1 MSIQAFSNE
10 FDKQLYITKTC
21 GAVQSNDVLA
31 YCLLKSANLSNNHE
45 ELIKA
50 TIPEIKYDLM
60 KGQLK
65 KTFLHGS
72 RHIPI
77 KNAEVVKSED
87 TFLTDN
93 FSQMTIKERFNTEQ
107 GYNPFRSTNS
117 QHTYDQDLNT
127 YYNRGNYHN

>member
-65 KTFLHGS
+65 TFLRAS

-77 KNAEVVKSED
+77 KNAEDVMSED
-87 TFLTDN
+87 RFLTDD
-93 FSQMTIKERFNTEQ
+93 FSQMSIKERFNTEQ
-107 GYNPFRSTNS
+107 EYNPFRSTNS
-117 QHTYDQDLNT
+117 EQTYDQDLNT